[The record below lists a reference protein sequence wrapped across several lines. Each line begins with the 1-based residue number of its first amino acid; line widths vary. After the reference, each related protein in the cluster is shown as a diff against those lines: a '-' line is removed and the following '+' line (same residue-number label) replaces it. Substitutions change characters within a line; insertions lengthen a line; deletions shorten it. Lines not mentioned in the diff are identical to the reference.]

1 VRYAA
6 ALVLAACS
14 IAAGCGGSSSAQ
26 EEPGASTSDNATT
39 SGNGQTLEQLWR
51 APGEDV
57 AIVPGTADF
66 GPGKVRFTFLV
77 IDGQGR
83 VVTRPTAKVWLAKQ
97 LKAEPFAQTTA
108 KSEPIGVNGNE
119 PGEPQAVFVSH
130 LDVDK
135 PGTYWVLAEPVGGR
149 KIQAVGNIVVK
160 PKTEAPDIGEAA
172 FPSDTPTLANSTLK
186 ELTTSTKPDPALYR
200 ISVADAIKAKKPF
213 VVVFA
218 TPKYCTSR
226 TCGPVVDVVS
236 AVRRKHKDS
245 GIDFIHAEIYKDND
259 PTKGENTWV
268 REWKLPSEPWTF
280 LVGSDG
286 TVKARF
292 EGTVSVD
299 ELNAAVD
306 KLR

>member
-1 VRYAA
+1 MRYAA

-26 EEPGASTSDNATT
+26 EGPGASTSETTTT
-39 SGNGQTLEQLWR
+39 SENGQTLEALWR

-66 GPGKVRFTFLV
+66 GPGAVRFTFLV

-83 VVTRPTAKVWLAKQ
+83 VVTRPTAKVWLAKE
-97 LKAEPFAQTTA
+97 LKAAPFAQTTA
-108 KSEPIGVNGNE
+108 TSEPIGVNGNE

-160 PKTEAPDIGEAA
+160 PETEAPDVGEAA

-299 ELNAAVD
+299 ELDAAVD
-306 KLR
+306 KLQ